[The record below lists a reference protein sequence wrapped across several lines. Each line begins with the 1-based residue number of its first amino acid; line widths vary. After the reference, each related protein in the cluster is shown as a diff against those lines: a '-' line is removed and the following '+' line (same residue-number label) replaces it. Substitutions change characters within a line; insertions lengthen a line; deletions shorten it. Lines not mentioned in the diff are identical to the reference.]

1 MGKIM
6 KGYKYKGKWKEKEV
20 EDPTCLYEHEVEH
33 LIGKKY
39 WIEFAKWMRGQGCPV
54 MSDKTIGFFKWDV
67 EQFIEE
73 ELTWHT
79 LDGRA
84 IQIKDLEDEHL
95 LNIKTHLEERIRT
108 LNQKSSKEWLKKIK
122 KEIKKRKL

>member
-1 MGKIM
+1 MGKII

-33 LIGKKY
+33 LVGADNMVLFDK
-39 WIEFAKWMRGQGCPV
+39 WITGQGCPV
-54 MSDKTIGFFKWDV
+54 MSDNTMGFFEWDV
-67 EQFIEE
+67 ERFIEE

-79 LDGRA
+79 EDGR
-84 IQIKDLEDEHL
+84 IIKIFDLSDEHL
-95 LNIKTHLEERIRT
+95 LNIKTHLEERIQT

>member
-33 LIGKKY
+33 LVGADNMVL
-39 WIEFAKWMRGQGCPV
+39 FDKWVTGQGCPV

-95 LNIKTHLEERIRT
+95 LNVKTHLEERIRT

>member
-1 MGKIM
+1 MGKII

-20 EDPTCLYEHEVEH
+20 EDPTCLYKHEVEH
-33 LIGKKY
+33 LVGADNMVLFDK
-39 WIEFAKWMRGQGCPV
+39 WITGQGCPV
-54 MSDKTIGFFKWDV
+54 MSDNTMGFFEWDV
-67 EQFIEE
+67 ERFIEE

-79 LDGRA
+79 EDGR
-84 IQIKDLEDEHL
+84 IIKIFDLSDEHL
-95 LNIKTHLEERIRT
+95 LNIKTHLEERIQT